1 MTTTVVKTIG
11 TSSRDYSTLQAWEDA
26 CPADL
31 VAVDQIW
38 QGQCYNDA
46 EFTAGLTVAG
56 TTTDATRYKELT
68 TAAGQSFS
76 DNASVQTN
84 ALRYNQA
91 NGVAI
96 SVAGG
101 YSTGITVTDINF
113 RMSKVQVKVSSD
125 AYAYNNNTASTA
137 HVLDKCILQQAGS
150 AGACIRLRGGTLSNS
165 LLSKNSAG
173 TSKAAI
179 SGAYGAATLT
189 NCTIV
194 RPTTYAV
201 GGTAIGAGS
210 GFTFTLKNV
219 AVFGFTADTSGT
231 ISATTCYTDD
241 ATPSTGFT
249 TVAYDTSTG
258 SGFQNTAVTT
268 ADFRIKTGSALLDVG
283 TTDTT
288 YAATDI
294 AGTSRPQGSAYDV
307 GAWELVAG
315 GGGNVSLSLTGQSLT
330 ANLGALSAS
339 ITSSVTGNQ
348 TTLQQGTITANVSKT
363 LTGQAISL
371 VQGSVSSDVSTVI
384 TGQTVSLAQGSVTD
398 ASSGNVTKALSGQSL
413 SVSQGALTASISLA
427 LNGQSIVLS
436 GGSVSPAISSALA
449 GQQSSVQQGTIS
461 ANISAGLTG
470 QAVVLSNG
478 TVAQAGSDVT
488 KALTGQ
494 QLSIALGVL
503 LEKKTIARPSSDT
516 TLGAWLPSAGSSL
529 YATLDEV
536 SPDDADYIYTN
547 SVSTCKIALNA
558 VADPLTS
565 SGQVVSYR
573 VWSPNS
579 NGLTVRLMQGATE
592 IASWTHT
599 VLPTSPTTYQ
609 QALTA
614 GQCDAI
620 TDYSTLAIQLESV

>member
-11 TSSRDYSTLQAWEDA
+11 TASRDYSTLQAWEDA

-150 AGACIRLRGGTLSNS
+150 NGACVRLRGGTLSNS

-179 SGAYGAATLT
+179 TGAYGGATLT

-201 GGTAIGAGS
+201 GGTAVAAGS
-210 GFTFTLKNV
+210 SFSFSLKNV

-241 ATPSTGFT
+241 ATPTTGFT
-249 TVAYDTSTG
+249 TVAYNTSTG

-294 AGTSRPQGSAYDV
+294 AGTARPQGSAYDV
-307 GAWELVAG
+307 GCWELVVASGTNVTPGAG
-315 GGGNVSLSLTGQSLT
+315 SIAITGYAPTIAQT
-330 ANLGALSAS
+330 ANQS
-339 ITSSVTGNQ
+339 ITPGVGNIVITGYAPTISQPQAVNPGVGSLVITGYAPTVTQNVDVPVNPGVGTIAITGYAPTVAQTANQSVLPATGTIAITGYSPAVSQTANQ
-348 TTLQQGTITANVSKT
+348 AITPDVGTITVTGYAPTVQQAPASQNITPDVGTITITGYAPTVEQSSPLRLGGFEYGSKVYIKRNKKIYIFDSVEEADSYLEAEAKAEEIVQQSNRTSRLARKRAREKAFKSLAIEPVDTVDIPALKT
-363 LTGQAISL
+363 L
-371 VQGSVSSDVSTVI
+371 
-384 TGQTVSLAQGSVTD
+384 
-398 ASSGNVTKALSGQSL
+398 
-413 SVSQGALTASISLA
+413 
-427 LNGQSIVLS
+427 
-436 GGSVSPAISSALA
+436 
-449 GQQSSVQQGTIS
+449 
-461 ANISAGLTG
+461 
-470 QAVVLSNG
+470 
-478 TVAQAGSDVT
+478 VAQLQTDFELPKLIA
-488 KALTGQ
+488 Q
-494 QLSIALGVL
+494 QDWQRVVEIYNQAMEMQDEEDL
-503 LEKKTIARPSSDT
+503 LLI
-516 TLGAWLPSAGSSL
+516 L
-529 YATLDEV
+529 
-536 SPDDADYIYTN
+536 
-547 SVSTCKIALNA
+547 
-558 VADPLTS
+558 
-565 SGQVVSYR
+565 
-573 VWSPNS
+573 
-579 NGLTVRLMQGATE
+579 
-592 IASWTHT
+592 
-599 VLPTSPTTYQ
+599 
-609 QALTA
+609 
-614 GQCDAI
+614 
-620 TDYSTLAIQLESV
+620 

>member
-1 MTTTVVKTIG
+1 MINRKIPW
-11 TSSRDYSTLQAWEDA
+11 TSQPQYPVQIDWSNPLTQGLVGLFDSVNGI
-26 CPADL
+26 DL
-31 VAVDQIW
+31 VDGGFPSTNSV
-38 QGQCYNDA
+38 
-46 EFTAGLTVAG
+46 
-56 TTTDATRYKELT
+56 TRGVISK
-68 TAAGQSFS
+68 G
-76 DNASVQTN
+76 
-84 ALRYNQA
+84 RIA
-91 NGVAI
+91 N
-96 SVAGG
+96 
-101 YSTGITVTDINF
+101 F
-113 RMSKVQVKVSSD
+113 
-125 AYAYNNNTASTA
+125 
-137 HVLDKCILQQAGS
+137 
-150 AGACIRLRGGTLSNS
+150 SNS
-165 LLSKNSAG
+165 AQIYPHKPRYATTGALTIFTPLVVTSLANYSGILSKSSN
-173 TSKAAI
+173 
-179 SGAYGAATLT
+179 YLT
-189 NCTIV
+189 FPFEL
-194 RPTTYAV
+194 RLGSSPTTSE
-201 GGTAIGAGS
+201 I
-210 GFTFTLKNV
+210 
-219 AVFGFTADTSGT
+219 D
-231 ISATTCYTDD
+231 
-241 ATPSTGFT
+241 
-249 TVAYDTSTG
+249 
-258 SGFQNTAVTT
+258 FQ
-268 ADFRIKTGSALLDVG
+268 R
-283 TTDTT
+283 
-288 YAATDI
+288 
-294 AGTSRPQGSAYDV
+294 
-307 GAWELVAG
+307 G
-315 GGGNVSLSLTGQSLT
+315 GGGVAASAFKGSGSLISANPGVVQYLAVRCISGDLNTAPDVFVNKTKTTLARNGYNIITGTAADNGSSLRVGNRFDTTTYLNGGIQYLGLWNRALSDSEILSLSDNPWQIFQAQSRRIFVASAGGDVSLSITGQSLT

-339 ITSSVTGNQ
+339 VTSSVTGNQ
-348 TTLQQGTITANVSKT
+348 TTLQQGTITANVSQT

-449 GQQSSVQQGTIS
+449 GQQASVQQGNVS

-470 QAVVLSNG
+470 QAAVISNG
-478 TVAQAGSDVT
+478 TVFQAGSDVT

-516 TLGAWLPSAGSSL
+516 TAGAWLPSAGSSL

-565 SGQVVSYR
+565 SGQIVSYR

-609 QALTA
+609 QTLTA

>member
-1 MTTTVVKTIG
+1 MPDKNKQGRIFLLDRTKAAQTGTIWLSLFQEPKTI
-11 TSSRDYSTLQAWEDA
+11 R
-26 CPADL
+26 DL
-31 VAVDQIW
+31 VGRANIANP
-38 QGQCYNDA
+38 G
-46 EFTAGLTVAG
+46 GLVTDFEGSAATFNGSQQQNLAFALPGTLPDNIIVAARIKATG
-56 TTTDATRYKELT
+56 TQASNPG
-68 TAAGQSFS
+68 AAFGIY
-76 DNASVQTN
+76 ASSGIQ
-84 ALRYNQA
+84 
-91 NGVAI
+91 
-96 SVAGG
+96 
-101 YSTGITVTDINF
+101 TGIGVGFDTSNNVGHAYLDSIGAGVSARSAGAQNVYYTVFAQRLSNTSTYAWINGKPATTSQGVPDSGSIATVNEICIGAQHRSAGF
-113 RMSKVQVKVSSD
+113 LRNFKGNIEWAALLYLPLGQNNPMPD
-125 AYAYNNNTASTA
+125 AYAEALYN
-137 HVLDKCILQQAGS
+137 
-150 AGACIRLRGGTLSNS
+150 SNYPYS
-165 LLSKNSAG
+165 LEAKPNR
-173 TSKAAI
+173 I
-179 SGAYGAATLT
+179 W
-189 NCTIV
+189 V
-194 RPTTYAV
+194 V
-201 GGTAIGAGS
+201 GAG
-210 GFTFTLKNV
+210 G
-219 AVFGFTADTSGT
+219 D
-231 ISATTCYTDD
+231 
-241 ATPSTGFT
+241 
-249 TVAYDTSTG
+249 
-258 SGFQNTAVTT
+258 
-268 ADFRIKTGSALLDVG
+268 
-283 TTDTT
+283 
-288 YAATDI
+288 
-294 AGTSRPQGSAYDV
+294 
-307 GAWELVAG
+307 
-315 GGGNVSLSLTGQSLT
+315 VSLSITGQSLT

-339 ITSSVTGNQ
+339 VTSSVTGNQ
-348 TTLQQGTITANVSKT
+348 TTLQQGTITANVSQT

-449 GQQSSVQQGTIS
+449 GQQASVQQGNVS

-470 QAVVLSNG
+470 QAAVISNG
-478 TVAQAGSDVT
+478 TVFQAGSDVT

-516 TLGAWLPSAGSSL
+516 TAGAWLPSAGSSL

-565 SGQVVSYR
+565 SGQIVSYR

-609 QALTA
+609 QTLTA

>member
-1 MTTTVVKTIG
+1 MSSLILPNKWTSQPQYPVEIDWSNPLARGLVVANTPFTKNNIVTNDAPVLNTGVSVTVDGISTYTATSGLLGWGIS
-11 TSSRDYSTLQAWEDA
+11 TSSNYTFLSFGKFRVGAARISAIAASGANQTLYFDTLNTGSIKLYKYNGSY
-26 CPADL
+26 PL
-31 VAVDQIW
+31 MVD
-38 QGQCYNDA
+38 
-46 EFTAGLTVAG
+46 
-56 TTTDATRYKELT
+56 
-68 TAAGQSFS
+68 
-76 DNASVQTN
+76 
-84 ALRYNQA
+84 
-91 NGVAI
+91 
-96 SVAGG
+96 
-101 YSTGITVTDINF
+101 TGIIGVEG
-113 RMSKVQVKVSSD
+113 Q
-125 AYAYNNNTASTA
+125 
-137 HVLDKCILQQAGS
+137 IL
-150 AGACIRLRGGTLSNS
+150 
-165 LLSKNSAG
+165 
-173 TSKAAI
+173 
-179 SGAYGAATLT
+179 
-189 NCTIV
+189 
-194 RPTTYAV
+194 
-201 GGTAIGAGS
+201 
-210 GFTFTLKNV
+210 
-219 AVFGFTADTSGT
+219 
-231 ISATTCYTDD
+231 
-241 ATPSTGFT
+241 
-249 TVAYDTSTG
+249 
-258 SGFQNTAVTT
+258 NTAVTSNASGVSVFINGKSAGST
-268 ADFRIKTGSALLDVG
+268 ATTLDHTNINQAGFIYRQGATTYPDVLKGLGFFLAFNRTLSALEIKSLSDNPWQIFKSQSRRIWVVG
-283 TTDTT
+283 
-288 YAATDI
+288 
-294 AGTSRPQGSAYDV
+294 
-307 GAWELVAG
+307 AG
-315 GGGNVSLSLTGQSLT
+315 GGVSLSLTGQSLT

-339 ITSSVTGNQ
+339 VTSSVTGNQ
-348 TTLQQGTITANVSKT
+348 TTLQQGTITANVSQT

-436 GGSVSPAISSALA
+436 GGAVSSLVSSALT
-449 GQQSSVQQGTIS
+449 GQQASVQQGILS
-461 ANISAGLTG
+461 ANVSAGLTG
-470 QAVVLSNG
+470 QAVVISNG

-516 TLGAWLPSAGSSL
+516 TAGAWLPSAGSSL

-558 VADPLTS
+558 VTDPLTS
-565 SGQVVSYR
+565 SGQIVSYR

-579 NGLTVRLMQGATE
+579 DGLTVRLMQGTTE

>member
-1 MTTTVVKTIG
+1 MLLLFNQSPLLYYVIYPSAG
-11 TSSRDYSTLQAWEDA
+11 SAPSAA
-26 CPADL
+26 
-31 VAVDQIW
+31 QIKA
-38 QGQCYNDA
+38 GQ
-46 EFTAGLTVAG
+46 
-56 TTTDATRYKELT
+56 DATG
-68 TAAGQSFS
+68 AAAV
-76 DNASVQTN
+76 ASGAEYAATVSGTETF
-84 ALRYNQA
+84 A
-91 NGVAI
+91 VA
-96 SVAGG
+96 A
-101 YSTGITVTDINF
+101 TGL
-113 RMSKVQVKVSSD
+113 
-125 AYAYNNNTASTA
+125 TAST
-137 HVLDKCILQQAGS
+137 S
-150 AGACIRLRGGTLSNS
+150 
-165 LLSKNSAG
+165 
-173 TSKAAI
+173 
-179 SGAYGAATLT
+179 Y
-189 NCTIV
+189 IV
-194 RPTTYAV
+194 
-201 GGTAIGAGS
+201 
-210 GFTFTLKNV
+210 
-219 AVFGFTADTSGT
+219 
-231 ISATTCYTDD
+231 
-241 ATPSTGFT
+241 
-249 TVAYDTSTG
+249 
-258 SGFQNTAVTT
+258 
-268 ADFRIKTGSALLDVG
+268 ALVWSDG
-283 TTDTT
+283 TTDSNVVVSSAFATT
-288 YAATDI
+288 
-294 AGTSRPQGSAYDV
+294 S
-307 GAWELVAG
+307 G
-315 GGGNVSLSLTGQSLT
+315 GGVSLSLTGQSLT

-339 ITSSVTGNQ
+339 VTSSVTGNQ
-348 TTLQQGTITANVSKT
+348 TTLQQGTITANVSQT

-371 VQGSVSSDVSTVI
+371 AQGSVLPNVVTAITGQEVSLGQGSISPDVSTTI
-384 TGQTVSLAQGSVTD
+384 TGQQVSVAQGSVTNA
-398 ASSGNVTKALSGQSL
+398 ASGDVTKALSGQSL

-470 QAVVLSNG
+470 QAVVISNG

-516 TLGAWLPSAGSSL
+516 TAGAWLPSAGSSL

-558 VADPLTS
+558 VTDPLTS
-565 SGQVVSYR
+565 SGQIVSYR

-579 NGLTVRLMQGATE
+579 DGLTVRLMQGATE

>member
-1 MTTTVVKTIG
+1 MINRKIPWTSQPQFTVGIDQGNLLTK
-11 TSSRDYSTLQAWEDA
+11 S
-26 CPADL
+26 L
-31 VAVDQIW
+31 VAVISSIN
-38 QGQCYNDA
+38 GTNLVNNVPVKGLSG
-46 EFTAGLTVAG
+46 AGVVPTPNNGLVADFIGKASTSKVTSNFLLTSPSG
-56 TTTDATRYKELT
+56 TTPGDRTYFIPFLRNGAGGGNFGRLFQKGSNECYLMEDVGTNTFVFVQSTSGGGNLSTQRFSPSGGLSGTVGWHTIAVTI
-68 TAAGQSFS
+68 TAAGTVLMYLDGVSQGLTGSSYTNGATTQTSAFVLGNRS
-76 DNASVQTN
+76 TDNARVW
-84 ALRYNQA
+84 
-91 NGVAI
+91 NGQLGNLYIFDRVLLPDEI
-96 SVAGG
+96 
-101 YSTGITVTDINF
+101 
-113 RMSKVQVKVSSD
+113 QQL
-125 AYAYNNNTASTA
+125 NNNPWQIFQSPAR
-137 HVLDKCILQQAGS
+137 
-150 AGACIRLRGGTLSNS
+150 RLW
-165 LLSKNSAG
+165 
-173 TSKAAI
+173 
-179 SGAYGAATLT
+179 
-189 NCTIV
+189 
-194 RPTTYAV
+194 
-201 GGTAIGAGS
+201 
-210 GFTFTLKNV
+210 
-219 AVFGFTADTSGT
+219 
-231 ISATTCYTDD
+231 
-241 ATPSTGFT
+241 
-249 TVAYDTSTG
+249 
-258 SGFQNTAVTT
+258 
-268 ADFRIKTGSALLDVG
+268 
-283 TTDTT
+283 
-288 YAATDI
+288 
-294 AGTSRPQGSAYDV
+294 V
-307 GAWELVAG
+307 GAAG
-315 GGGNVSLSLTGQSLT
+315 GGVSLSLTGQSLT

-348 TTLQQGTITANVSKT
+348 TTLQQGTITANVSQT

-371 VQGSVSSDVSTVI
+371 VQGSILSDVSTVI

-398 ASSGNVTKALSGQSL
+398 ASSGDVTKALSGQSL

-558 VADPLTS
+558 VTDPLTS
-565 SGQVVSYR
+565 SGQIVSYR

-579 NGLTVRLMQGATE
+579 DGLTVRLMQGATE

>member
-1 MTTTVVKTIG
+1 MSNLILPQKWTRQPQTPVGIDWSNPLT
-11 TSSRDYSTLQAWEDA
+11 R
-26 CPADL
+26 
-31 VAVDQIW
+31 
-38 QGQCYNDA
+38 
-46 EFTAGLTVAG
+46 GLCLG
-56 TTTDATRYKELT
+56 
-68 TAAGQSFS
+68 
-76 DNASVQTN
+76 
-84 ALRYNQA
+84 
-91 NGVAI
+91 
-96 SVAGG
+96 
-101 YSTGITVTDINF
+101 
-113 RMSKVQVKVSSD
+113 
-125 AYAYNNNTASTA
+125 NTASLFNNAVDGAPPTRKTISVSNKA
-137 HVLDKCILQQAGS
+137 ETVYSHANGEIVFSAPGIRAFVGRYLFDPTNARFGGMFSSTNRSGIYFEYTSSQLKAVVFNNGAWSTTNIGSTPATGALITLAVVSDSNTSHRVYRDGVLV
-150 AGACIRLRGGTLSNS
+150 
-165 LLSKNSAG
+165 
-173 TSKAAI
+173 
-179 SGAYGAATLT
+179 ATLT
-189 NCTIV
+189 NTAQVSTFNVAGAMYCDASTFY
-194 RPTTYAV
+194 TAAV
-201 GGTAIGAGS
+201 NGVVGFA
-210 GFTFTLKNV
+210 GFT
-219 AVFGFTADTSGT
+219 S
-231 ISATTCYTDD
+231 
-241 ATPSTGFT
+241 TPSNTEIKSLSDNPWQIFKSQSRRIF
-249 TVAYDTSTG
+249 VAS
-258 SGFQNTAVTT
+258 
-268 ADFRIKTGSALLDVG
+268 
-283 TTDTT
+283 
-288 YAATDI
+288 
-294 AGTSRPQGSAYDV
+294 
-307 GAWELVAG
+307 AG
-315 GGGNVSLSLTGQSLT
+315 GGVSLSLTGQSLT

-339 ITSSVTGNQ
+339 VTSSVTGNQ
-348 TTLQQGTITANVSKT
+348 TTLQQGTITANVSQT

>member
-1 MTTTVVKTIG
+1 MINRKIPWTSQPQYPVDIDRSNPLGAKVV
-11 TSSRDYSTLQAWEDA
+11 YASTLAGGYAYDSVA
-26 CPADL
+26 RKLGVNTAAVAKATPRGMALNFNGSSAYITLPTTNL
-31 VAVDQIW
+31 VS
-38 QGQCYNDA
+38 GYP
-46 EFTAGLTVAG
+46 LTVACWFEK
-56 TTTDATRYKELT
+56 TTSVSQIIYSLNGSGYSAIAGYTPANLNLSINSGSNPATLGYPFASIPAGWNHLVVVHKSGSFTMYLNGVDV
-68 TAAGQSFS
+68 TAATTGSENWGQPAAGNHSIGQRLGG
-76 DNASVQTN
+76 ASARWFNGGIQDFVVFRG
-84 ALRYNQA
+84 ALSA
-91 NGVAI
+91 AE
-96 SVAGG
+96 A
-101 YSTGITVTDINF
+101 
-113 RMSKVQVKVSSD
+113 
-125 AYAYNNNTASTA
+125 
-137 HVLDKCILQQAGS
+137 LQLYQAGYQ
-150 AGACIRLRGGTLSNS
+150 I
-165 LLSKNSAG
+165 
-173 TSKAAI
+173 
-179 SGAYGAATLT
+179 
-189 NCTIV
+189 
-194 RPTTYAV
+194 
-201 GGTAIGAGS
+201 
-210 GFTFTLKNV
+210 
-219 AVFGFTADTSGT
+219 
-231 ISATTCYTDD
+231 
-241 ATPSTGFT
+241 
-249 TVAYDTSTG
+249 
-258 SGFQNTAVTT
+258 FQPPQR
-268 ADFRIKTGSALLDVG
+268 RIW
-283 TTDTT
+283 
-288 YAATDI
+288 
-294 AGTSRPQGSAYDV
+294 V
-307 GAWELVAG
+307 GAAG
-315 GGGNVSLSLTGQSLT
+315 GGDVSLSITGQSLT

-339 ITSSVTGNQ
+339 VTSSVTGNQ
-348 TTLQQGTITANVSKT
+348 TTLQQGTITANVSQT

-449 GQQSSVQQGTIS
+449 GQQASVQQGNVS

-470 QAVVLSNG
+470 QAAVISNG
-478 TVAQAGSDVT
+478 TVFQAGSDVT

-516 TLGAWLPSAGSSL
+516 TAGAWLPSAGSSL

-565 SGQVVSYR
+565 SGQIVSYR

>member
-1 MTTTVVKTIG
+1 MINRKIPWTSQPQYPVDIDRSNPLASRCLGAYLPANNNSRSGNPSRTVSSFGIG
-11 TSSRDYSTLQAWEDA
+11 DTFLRTSSQHITIPLVRPVSLTGKGATLIGIVNSTNLANS
-26 CPADL
+26 
-31 VAVDQIW
+31 
-38 QGQCYNDA
+38 QCSFA
-46 EFTAGLTVAG
+46 LTDG
-56 TTTDATRYKELT
+56 
-68 TAAGQSFS
+68 SSHFS
-76 DNASVQTN
+76 V
-84 ALRYNQA
+84 L
-91 NGVAI
+91 
-96 SVAGG
+96 
-101 YSTGITVTDINF
+101 F
-113 RMSKVQVKVSSD
+113 RGD
-125 AYAYNNNTASTA
+125 
-137 HVLDKCILQQAGS
+137 QAGDP
-150 AGACIRLRGGTLSNS
+150 
-165 LLSKNSAG
+165 
-173 TSKAAI
+173 I
-179 SGAYGAATLT
+179 SGATWNSPGSSFRQFQGPA
-189 NCTIV
+189 
-194 RPTTYAV
+194 YA
-201 GGTAIGAGS
+201 S
-210 GFTFTLKNV
+210 GVNYVV
-219 AVFGFTADTSGT
+219 AFTADTAGNFSIYVNGVLQSGSYSNAGT
-231 ISATTCYTDD
+231 M
-241 ATPSTGFT
+241 PSSNLTKLEIGSSNGTGD
-249 TVAYDTSTG
+249 YLTG
-258 SGFQNTAVTT
+258 SVFGALAFEGVLNAREII
-268 ADFRIKTGSALLDVG
+268 DLSANLWQVFKAPPRRLWVVG
-283 TTDTT
+283 
-288 YAATDI
+288 
-294 AGTSRPQGSAYDV
+294 
-307 GAWELVAG
+307 AG

-339 ITSSVTGNQ
+339 VTSSVTGNQ
-348 TTLQQGTITANVSKT
+348 TTLQQGTTTANVSQT

-436 GGSVSPAISSALA
+436 GGSVSPAVSSALA
-449 GQQSSVQQGTIS
+449 GQQSSAQQGILS
-461 ANISAGLTG
+461 ANVSAGLTG

>member
-1 MTTTVVKTIG
+1 MSGLILPNEWTRQPQTPVGIDWGNPLAKG
-11 TSSRDYSTLQAWEDA
+11 LRA
-26 CPADL
+26 
-31 VAVDQIW
+31 AVSGISAYDFVT
-38 QGQCYNDA
+38 NK
-46 EFTAGLTVAG
+46 FLTVSGAF
-56 TTTDATRYKELT
+56 TKTATPYGVAHTT
-68 TAAGQSFS
+68 TAAADSTYIELPFEISG
-76 DNASVQTN
+76 AVSVVTVVSRDVSATTTGTGKVAPVITN
-84 ALRYNQA
+84 RTANQA
-91 NGVAI
+91 NFWEFNLGNGFGAL
-96 SVAGG
+96 G
-101 YSTGITVTDINF
+101 DI
-113 RMSKVQVKVSSD
+113 
-125 AYAYNNNTASTA
+125 
-137 HVLDKCILQQAGS
+137 DKP
-150 AGACIRLRGGTLSNS
+150 RLSN
-165 LLSKNSAG
+165 NSAG
-173 TSKAAI
+173 FGTIYADGVALSGNNPATTALTNGRFYTLAAVAA
-179 SGAYGAATLT
+179 SGATASGSGKMWLFATLT
-189 NCTIV
+189 GS
-194 RPTTYAV
+194 YFSLV
-201 GGTAIGAGS
+201 GRMPLALVYDRA
-210 GFTFTLKNV
+210 L
-219 AVFGFTADTSGT
+219 
-231 ISATTCYTDD
+231 SAAEVKSLSDN
-241 ATPSTGFT
+241 PWQIFKSQ
-249 TVAYDTSTG
+249 SR
-258 SGFQNTAVTT
+258 
-268 ADFRIKTGSALLDVG
+268 RIWVVG
-283 TTDTT
+283 
-288 YAATDI
+288 
-294 AGTSRPQGSAYDV
+294 
-307 GAWELVAG
+307 AG
-315 GGGNVSLSLTGQSLT
+315 GGISLSLTGQSLT

-339 ITSSVTGNQ
+339 VTSSVTGNQ
-348 TTLQQGTITANVSKT
+348 TTLQQGTITANVSQT

-398 ASSGNVTKALSGQSL
+398 ASSGDVTKALSGQSL

-449 GQQSSVQQGTIS
+449 GQQASVQQGNVS

-516 TLGAWLPSAGSSL
+516 TAGAWLPSAGSSL

-565 SGQVVSYR
+565 SGQIVSYR

-609 QALTA
+609 QTLTA

>member
-1 MTTTVVKTIG
+1 MINRKIPWTSQPQFTVGIDQGNPLTRGLTDCYSGATIG
-11 TSSRDYSTLQAWEDA
+11 FNNATGKNVTVTGGGSGYSQRAVQGGKSLYTPNGGW
-26 CPADL
+26 AD
-31 VAVDQIW
+31 
-38 QGQCYNDA
+38 
-46 EFTAGLTVAG
+46 
-56 TTTDATRYKELT
+56 
-68 TAAGQSFS
+68 
-76 DNASVQTN
+76 
-84 ALRYNQA
+84 
-91 NGVAI
+91 I
-96 SVAGG
+96 SVGKDWAGPN
-101 YSTGITVTDINF
+101 TVIAL
-113 RMSKVQVKVSSD
+113 M
-125 AYAYNNNTASTA
+125 
-137 HVLDKCILQQAGS
+137 I
-150 AGACIRLRGGTLSNS
+150 LRGIDSSYGGLF
-165 LLSKNSAG
+165 SKNSSG
-173 TSKAAI
+173 TSNQLQVGRNSTSDNLYLSVGDSTLGVYGSSSI
-179 SGAYGAATLT
+179 SGLT
-189 NCTIV
+189 GVPAIV
-194 RPTTYAV
+194 AFSH
-201 GGTAIGAGS
+201 S
-210 GFTFTLKNV
+210 GV
-219 AVFGFTADTSGT
+219 
-231 ISATTCYTDD
+231 
-241 ATPSTGFT
+241 
-249 TVAYDTSTG
+249 TSTNG
-258 SGFQNTAVTT
+258 SYYLNGVKGNDTNVTLSAQNTGTGALGLGRERASNAGYDSDVDWLLFLRWNRVL
-268 ADFRIKTGSALLDVG
+268 AAPEIISISNNPWQIFQPLQRRIFVAS
-283 TTDTT
+283 
-288 YAATDI
+288 
-294 AGTSRPQGSAYDV
+294 
-307 GAWELVAG
+307 AG
-315 GGGNVSLSLTGQSLT
+315 GGVSLSLTGQSLT

-339 ITSSVTGNQ
+339 VTSSVTGNQ

-371 VQGSVSSDVSTVI
+371 VQGSVLPNVVTAI
-384 TGQTVSLAQGSVTD
+384 TGQEVSLAQGSVTD

-516 TLGAWLPSAGSSL
+516 TAGAWLPSTGSSL

-558 VADPLTS
+558 VTDPLTS
-565 SGQVVSYR
+565 SGQIVSYR

-579 NGLTVRLMQGATE
+579 DGLTVRLMQGATE

-609 QALTA
+609 QTLTA

-620 TDYSTLAIQLESV
+620 TDYSVLAIQLESV

>member
-1 MTTTVVKTIG
+1 VINRKIPWTSQPQYPVGIDWSNPLASRCLGVYLPANNNSRSGNPSRTVSSFGIG
-11 TSSRDYSTLQAWEDA
+11 DTFLRTSSQHITIPLVRPVSLTGKGATLIGIVNSTNLANSQCSFALTDGSSHFSVLFRGDQGGDPISAASWNA
-26 CPADL
+26 GASSFRQFVGAQYQPSVNYV
-31 VAVDQIW
+31 VAI
-38 QGQCYNDA
+38 
-46 EFTAGLTVAG
+46 
-56 TTTDATRYKELT
+56 TTDASGNFNVYINGVLSGGSYSNNGTIPSVNLT
-68 TAAGQSFS
+68 KLEIAASNGTGDYLTGSVFFATAFEGALSAAEIKSLS
-76 DNASVQTN
+76 DNPWQIFKSQSRRIWV
-84 ALRYNQA
+84 
-91 NGVAI
+91 
-96 SVAGG
+96 
-101 YSTGITVTDINF
+101 
-113 RMSKVQVKVSSD
+113 
-125 AYAYNNNTASTA
+125 
-137 HVLDKCILQQAGS
+137 
-150 AGACIRLRGGTLSNS
+150 
-165 LLSKNSAG
+165 
-173 TSKAAI
+173 
-179 SGAYGAATLT
+179 
-189 NCTIV
+189 
-194 RPTTYAV
+194 V
-201 GGTAIGAGS
+201 G
-210 GFTFTLKNV
+210 
-219 AVFGFTADTSGT
+219 
-231 ISATTCYTDD
+231 
-241 ATPSTGFT
+241 
-249 TVAYDTSTG
+249 
-258 SGFQNTAVTT
+258 
-268 ADFRIKTGSALLDVG
+268 
-283 TTDTT
+283 
-288 YAATDI
+288 
-294 AGTSRPQGSAYDV
+294 
-307 GAWELVAG
+307 AG
-315 GGGNVSLSLTGQSLT
+315 GGGDVSLSITGQLLT

-339 ITSSVTGNQ
+339 VTPSVTGNQ

-427 LNGQSIVLS
+427 LNGQSIVLG

-449 GQQSSVQQGTIS
+449 GQQASVQQGNVS

-470 QAVVLSNG
+470 QAAVISNG
-478 TVAQAGSDVT
+478 TVFQAGSDVT

-516 TLGAWLPSAGSSL
+516 TAGAWLPSAGSSL

-565 SGQVVSYR
+565 SGQIVSYR

-609 QALTA
+609 QTLTA